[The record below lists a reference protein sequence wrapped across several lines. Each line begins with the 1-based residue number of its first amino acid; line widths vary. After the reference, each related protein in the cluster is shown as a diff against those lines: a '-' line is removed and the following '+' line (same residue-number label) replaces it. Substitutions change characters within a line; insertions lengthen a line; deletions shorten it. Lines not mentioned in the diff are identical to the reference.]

1 MNEGTRITVA
11 LGNETVRAIYVKMG
25 DLGSA
30 WAAIAPKDNRYGK
43 LGDEHTNYVR
53 GWLWPL
59 WPPHRRRAEALIV
72 AAALGPQPEFHKA
85 PKGAVQAAK
94 TVMDDIMKH
103 INQDM
108 AKVMK
113 DAERLVK
120 DAERSAGQS
129 SSSVTITRRWP

>member
-1 MNEGTRITVA
+1 
-11 LGNETVRAIYVKMG
+11 
-25 DLGSA
+25 
-30 WAAIAPKDNRYGK
+30 
-43 LGDEHTNYVR
+43 
-53 GWLWPL
+53 
-59 WPPHRRRAEALIV
+59 
-72 AAALGPQPEFHKA
+72 
-85 PKGAVQAAK
+85 
-94 TVMDDIMKH
+94 MDDIMKH